1 MLGKR
6 PSLAPC
12 MVLALLVHLLLVLGL
27 GNRSGGLARPAEG
40 ARGAISIHLRSQ
52 GADGQR
58 EAGLAAEPAAKS
70 PIAPSASP
78 AIVPILLPSAPLV
91 REERW
96 VDEPRSQMPGGP
108 SGFTAQPPSDASPP
122 DAGASAGHDLAAA
135 PSLPA
140 SSPRLTLDLTPRRGG
155 ASSAQGSRGLSPLLP
170 LSPLSPLLPH
180 PAETRPKLA
189 EGIEKAAKPDC
200 RQAYAG
206 MGLLGAGALVL
217 DTLRDKGCRW

>member
-1 MLGKR
+1 
-6 PSLAPC
+6 
-12 MVLALLVHLLLVLGL
+12 
-27 GNRSGGLARPAEG
+27 
-40 ARGAISIHLRSQ
+40 
-52 GADGQR
+52 
-58 EAGLAAEPAAKS
+58 
-70 PIAPSASP
+70 
-78 AIVPILLPSAPLV
+78 
-91 REERW
+91 
-96 VDEPRSQMPGGP
+96 MPGGP
-108 SGFTAQPPSDASPP
+108 SGFTAQPPSDAGSP

-140 SSPRLTLDLTPRRGG
+140 SSPRLTLLDLTPRRGG

-170 LSPLSPLLPH
+170 H
-180 PAETRPKLA
+180 PVEIRPKLA

>member
-1 MLGKR
+1 
-6 PSLAPC
+6 
-12 MVLALLVHLLLVLGL
+12 MVLALLVHLLLVLWL

-40 ARGAISIHLRSQ
+40 ARGVISIHLRSQ

-70 PIAPSASP
+70 PIASSASP
-78 AIVPILLPSAPLV
+78 ATVPILLPSAPLV
-91 REERW
+91 REDRW
-96 VDEPRSQMPGGP
+96 VDGPRSQMLGGP
-108 SGFTAQPPSDASPP
+108 SGFTAHPPSDAGSP

-155 ASSAQGSRGLSPLLP
+155 ASSAQGSRG